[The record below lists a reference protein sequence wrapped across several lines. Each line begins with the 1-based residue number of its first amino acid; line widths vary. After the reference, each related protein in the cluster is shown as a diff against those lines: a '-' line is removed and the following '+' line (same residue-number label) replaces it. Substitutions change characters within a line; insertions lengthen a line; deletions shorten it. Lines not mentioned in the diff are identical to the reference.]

1 MPVDLAQLVRPDH
14 TAVLTMEVQ
23 RGVVGDQAGLPDLRD
38 AVAAAGLV
46 PTTAR
51 LLAAAR
57 QAGAR
62 VVHCTAAFRPDRAG
76 SGANCVTFALAKRN
90 PGNLIIGS
98 PSAEVVPE
106 LVGDG
111 DLYSSR
117 VHGMSPFGGT
127 SLDIELRNMGVTTIV
142 ATGVSLNI
150 GVLGMVIEGVNLGY
164 QVVLPADCTVGVPTD
179 YGDAVLRNT
188 MPMLA
193 TVTTADDVIGC
204 WS

>member
-1 MPVDLAQLVRPDH
+1 MSVDLAQLVQPDH

-23 RGVVGDQAGLPDLRD
+23 RGVVGDQATLPDLRV
-38 AVAAAGLV
+38 AVEQAGLI

-51 LLAAAR
+51 LLTAAR
-57 QAGAR
+57 AAGAR

-90 PGNLIIGS
+90 PGNLVIGT

-106 LVGDG
+106 LVDEG

-117 VHGMSPFGGT
+117 VHGMSPFSGT
-127 SLDIELRNMGVTTIV
+127 SLDIELRNLGVTTIV
-142 ATGVSLNI
+142 ATGVSLNV

-164 QVVLPADCTVGVPTD
+164 QVVVPADCAVGVPAE

-188 MPMLA
+188 IPMLA
-193 TVTTADDVIGC
+193 TVTTADDVIRC
-204 WS
+204 WG